1 MASATTQWQASCQ
14 DLPSFLIR
22 LPTSATT
29 AAAARRR
36 DLTLECDENAVC
48 EERGEAEMRELL
60 AETVSEDSPATS
72 SLSERRLSSAALSRM
87 SSLSPFAVLGDLQG
101 RGSAFGANSDELQ
114 RYSSASA
121 DLRRER
127 EAVLNSYS
135 PGPAAPSPLKMGP
148 AGPSPLG
155 KRRRASPELEQAR
168 AQVARPPPPPLSPQT
183 TTPKPRLGGGS
194 SALFDALP
202 ATLAAGGAKRGRPT
216 RCRCDRSRCLKRF
229 CVCFAAGEASVPFRL
244 QVQRLQ
250 QRRRQRRGGARGT
263 RAARQ
268 GAGARQERLQL
279 PQERLSQALLR
290 VLPGRRHHDQCRCLD
305 CENPA
310 GVRDPGA
317 PPPKELEARLLATSR
332 SYQHTAGP
340 TSTARVYSHELE

>member
-1 MASATTQWQASCQ
+1 
-14 DLPSFLIR
+14 
-22 LPTSATT
+22 
-29 AAAARRR
+29 
-36 DLTLECDENAVC
+36 
-48 EERGEAEMRELL
+48 MRELL

-72 SLSERRLSSAALSRM
+72 SLGERRLSSAALSRM
-87 SSLSPFAVLGDLQG
+87 SNLSPFAVLGDLQG

-155 KRRRASPELEQAR
+155 KRRRASPEPEQAR

-194 SALFDALP
+194 SALFDELP

-229 CVCFAAGEASVPFRL
+229 CVCFAAGEACHSDCKCNDCNN
-244 QVQRLQ
+244 
-250 QRRRQRRGGARGT
+250 GGGNDA
-263 RAARQ
+263 AAREALELRAKAQ
-268 GAGARQERLQL
+268 ARAKSGCNCRKSGCRKRYCECYQAGD
-279 PQERLSQALLR
+279 
-290 VLPGRRHHDQCRCLD
+290 RRHDQCRCLD